1 MGMSASREVTTR
13 LSRDALRRIVREA
26 LAVPGRE
33 TGGVLVGSFRDG
45 EEGKLEIHV
54 ERASGPG
61 GQALLGSGVFRPEM
75 PHYRDRVAY
84 YRRTKNWDYLGEWHK
99 HPGNFGALSRLDVL
113 TAREICEAEGWPF
126 LFLPVVTLH
135 DDNYRIDCHV
145 WIRKG
150 DGEKGEIRHAGVY
163 EGSVADILRGREGA
177 SDMKLYID
185 QRLIQDFRASSASEA
200 EHPGVWNKGES
211 FVFIPGPGVKNARLR
226 LVREGC
232 EAAVNLLPNGVLG
245 VIGEDG
251 GRFWMFY
258 EGEMVSVVPEV
269 IDTGA
274 AVYER
279 NAGLLETMEL
289 AGKCVCLVGCGS
301 LGGTMALE
309 LARAGVGRFF
319 LFDMDTLEPPNLS
332 RHVAGVDELGCNKAY
347 VVERRIRSVN
357 PNIQVSCCTRNV
369 VDDPGGMAALE
380 EAAKQSHLLICTT
393 DTDDSRVLVNSI
405 SVEHGV
411 KSLQVGLHERAAS
424 GIVQLVCPGEACFS
438 CHRRRILSESA
449 LRSENVSYSEAEDP
463 RDLYIQPGL
472 SAQINLVAEVG
483 ALRAIEALM
492 DRDSHE
498 NLTLVYVDRR
508 GDVPEME
515 NGEVGNG
522 EVGSRELQLRICRL
536 ELERVH
542 GCPVCG
548 EE

>member
-1 MGMSASREVTTR
+1 MGMSFSGEVTTR
-13 LSRDALRRIVREA
+13 LSLDALQRIVREA
-26 LAVPGRE
+26 VAAPGRE
-33 TGGVLVGSFRDG
+33 TGGVLVGSFCNG
-45 EEGKLEIHV
+45 AGGKLEIHA

-61 GQALLGSGVFRPEM
+61 EQALLGSGVFRPEM

-84 YRRTKNWDYLGEWHK
+84 YRRTKGWNYLGEWHK
-99 HPGNFGALSRLDVL
+99 HPGSFGALSRLDVL

-135 DDNYRIDCHV
+135 GVGYRIDCHV
-145 WIRKG
+145 WMRGNEG
-150 DGEKGEIRHAGVY
+150 DGEKGEIRHTGVY
-163 EGSVADILRGREGA
+163 EGSVEDILRKKEGA
-177 SDMKLYID
+177 SEVKLYID

-232 EAAVNLLPNGVLG
+232 EATVNLLPNGVLG

-251 GRFWMFY
+251 GRFWMFC
-258 EGEMVSVVPEV
+258 EGEMVPVVPEV
-269 IDTGA
+269 IDMGA

-289 AGKCVCLVGCGS
+289 AGKSVCLVGCGS
-301 LGGTMALE
+301 LGGTIALE

-319 LFDMDTLEPPNLS
+319 LFDMDTLEPANLS
-332 RHVAGVDELGCNKAY
+332 RHVAGVDELGRNKAY
-347 VVERRIRSVN
+347 VMERRIRSVN

-380 EAAKQSHLLICTT
+380 EAAKQSQLLICTT

-405 SVEHGV
+405 SVEHRI

-424 GIVQLVCPGEACFS
+424 GIVQLVRPGEACFS

-449 LRSENVSYSEAEDP
+449 LRSEKVSYSEAEDP
-463 RDLYIQPGL
+463 RDLYVQPGL

-515 NGEVGNG
+515 GEEARG
-522 EVGSRELQLRICRL
+522 RELQLRICRL
-536 ELERVH
+536 ELEKVPS
-542 GCPVCG
+542 CPVCG